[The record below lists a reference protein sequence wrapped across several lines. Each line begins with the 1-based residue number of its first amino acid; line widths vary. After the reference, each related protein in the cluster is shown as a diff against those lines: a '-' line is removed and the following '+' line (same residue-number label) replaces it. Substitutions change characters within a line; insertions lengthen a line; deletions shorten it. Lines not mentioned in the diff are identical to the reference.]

1 MEQLVKLGVSGRFAG
16 TFLGHKLKFVEG
28 KLEKH
33 NDFTY
38 NRIVEMFE
46 FLNKQKLQP
55 SIAKMMLPTIYQHPN
70 MDFNSVLT
78 SLNFKRRT
86 KEEMLAPIDYL
97 LEKFREIR
105 VSKSDSPKIALNWVM
120 GQLNRQAL
128 GNVDLKDLQKR
139 IEKKLEKQA

>member
-1 MEQLVKLGVSGRFAG
+1 M
-16 TFLGHKLKFVEG
+16 
-28 KLEKH
+28 EKH
-33 NDFTY
+33 KDFTY

-55 SIAKMMLPTIYQHPN
+55 SIAKLMLPIIYQHPN

-86 KEEMLAPIDYL
+86 KDEMLAPIDYL
-97 LEKFREIR
+97 LEKFNEIK
-105 VSKSDSPKIALNWVM
+105 VSKSNSPDIALNWVM

-128 GNVDLKDLQKR
+128 GNVDLKDLKKS
-139 IEKKLEKQA
+139 IEKKLAKQA